1 MSTSG
6 QGHSDPLTDSRLA
19 LNWVVFLITV
29 YATSVEVFLRKR
41 MGRRFLGWQAV
52 AVIPVVM
59 VHASFCQPRRP
70 DGLILFLGL
79 YLIMCVCQ
87 RIGMLITAWRG
98 RVVHSRYNGFP
109 LCLPEN
115 GRWDE
120 VQFKRWGDP
129 LVVAFIGFV
138 VTSELDRPLGMYLLG
153 AALALHLQGWLI
165 QFYESTQRLD
175 LRDAAIEQQLR
186 GTQFQQDARALREA
200 WHQDRLH

>member
-6 QGHSDPLTDSRLA
+6 QNQCDPLADSRQA
-19 LNWVVFLITV
+19 MNWAVFLITV

-41 MGRRFLGWQAV
+41 MGSRFLGWQAV
-52 AVIPVVM
+52 AVIPVVL
-59 VHASFCQPRRP
+59 VHASYSQPYPP

-120 VQFKRWGDP
+120 VRFKRWGDP
-129 LVVAFIGFV
+129 LVVAITGLV
-138 VTSELDRPLGMYLLG
+138 IASELDRPLGMYLLC
-153 AALALHLQGWLI
+153 AALAQHLQGWLI

-175 LRDAAIEQQLR
+175 LRDAAIEQQFR
-186 GTQFQQDARALREA
+186 GSQFQQDAQAIREA
-200 WHQDRLH
+200 CRPDRYS